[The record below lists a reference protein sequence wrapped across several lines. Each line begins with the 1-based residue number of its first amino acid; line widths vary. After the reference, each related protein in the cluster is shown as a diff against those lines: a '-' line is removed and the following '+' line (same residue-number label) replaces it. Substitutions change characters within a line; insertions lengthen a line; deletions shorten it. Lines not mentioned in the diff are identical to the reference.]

1 MHTVDTVCRVLELDR
16 ITHVRP
22 RRVDAPEVA
31 TTPTNEKRPRPA
43 ASEANQWPI
52 LGYLAVLAA
61 KLPRSVL
68 RNLASAS
75 LVFSSL
81 RIAE

>member
-31 TTPTNEKRPRPA
+31 TTPTNEKRPRRA
-43 ASEANQWPI
+43 AFWANGWVT
-52 LGYLAVLAA
+52 LRYLAGFAA
-61 KLPRSVL
+61 NLPRSAF
-68 RNLASAS
+68 RNLASAP

-81 RIAE
+81 EIAE